1 MILAERVANS
11 FIYLPIPYYLCLM
24 SDFKEFFEAL
34 QQSVEDDEFVKLT
47 LSKPIK
53 KSEGFL
59 NAYVRLL
66 VVDGKEVFE
75 FKYRYAET
83 NEYKKFSLHEATVE
97 LEKLLMESFRSG
109 TLFTLSYDLLV
120 MVSKKKQVSCRDTAP
135 SFRNKLPEHP
145 QKQ

>member
-1 MILAERVANS
+1 
-11 FIYLPIPYYLCLM
+11 M
-24 SDFKEFFEAL
+24 SNFKEFFEAL

-47 LSKPIK
+47 LSKPIR

-59 NAYVRLL
+59 NTYVRILK
-66 VVDGKEVFE
+66 VASKEVFE
-75 FKYRYAET
+75 FKYRYAEN
-83 NEYKKFSLHEATVE
+83 NEYKQYSLIEATAE
-97 LEKLLMESFRSG
+97 LEKLLTASFRSG

-120 MVSKKKQVSCRDTAP
+120 MVSKKKQVSCRDTPP

>member
-1 MILAERVANS
+1 
-11 FIYLPIPYYLCLM
+11 M
-24 SDFKEFFEAL
+24 SNFKEFFEAL

-47 LSKPIK
+47 LSKPIR

-59 NAYVRLL
+59 NTYVRLL
-66 VVDGKEVFE
+66 KVASKEVFE
-75 FKYRYAET
+75 FKYRYAEN
-83 NEYKKFSLHEATVE
+83 NEYKQYSLIEATAE
-97 LEKLLMESFRSG
+97 LEKLLTASFRSG

-120 MVSKKKQVSCRDTAP
+120 MVSKKKQVSCRDTPP